1 MLSRQQ
7 LSLGRGGSPFLHAL
21 SSILSARPLKIPT
34 ITPGIRDSTPNV
46 RTCLGLRSVQVGV
59 IYGNPPG
66 WEACRR

>member
-34 ITPGIRDSTPNV
+34 ITPGIRDPTPNV
-46 RTCLGLRSVQVGV
+46 RTCFGLRSV
-59 IYGNPPG
+59 
-66 WEACRR
+66 